1 MIIGILVIYR
11 KKSCKLIFFRSG
23 HDFVVILFIF
33 SYTSSKVK
41 NESDAISFAFAAEKN
56 KKSTARASRS
66 WKIGVRLVDKSS
78 LI

>member
-1 MIIGILVIYR
+1 MMIGILVIYR

-41 NESDAISFAFAAEKN
+41 MKTMPFRSLLPQKYIKNLPLALHAREK
-56 KKSTARASRS
+56 
-66 WKIGVRLVDKSS
+66 LEFD
-78 LI
+78 L